1 MSKNAVRNRRNK
13 VELELVKPATKEKF
27 LKDALVIEAQQQ
39 APVPKFVPATQNQK
53 KAVALLRGGTKVL
66 FLQGSSGTGK
76 SMLAAWWASCL
87 MKEKKIE
94 KIYLVRPSVATGKTA
109 GYLPGTEHEKLLPFF
124 AQTLTHLATFMGQGY
139 LNYCVE
145 KELIELKSGEYLR
158 GRSFQDC
165 VVLVE
170 EAQNFTHSD
179 MEMVLTRM
187 GNESTLILTG
197 DTKQNDLRGAS
208 GLGTTI
214 DLINKMIYE
223 QPDYMADEDLASLE
237 NLVGSVEFLPE
248 DCVRSGLTRAFV
260 KMYYN
265 E

>member
-1 MSKNAVRNRRNK
+1 MAKQQVNRRRNK
-13 VELELVKPATKEKF
+13 VELELVKPQTKEKF
-27 LKDALVIEAQQQ
+27 VKDALEIEAQQQ
-39 APVPKFVPATQNQK
+39 APVPKFVPATANQK
-53 KAVALLRGGTKVL
+53 KAVAMLRSGTKVL

-87 MKEKKIE
+87 MKEKKVD
-94 KIYLVRPSVATGKTA
+94 KIYLIRPSVATGKTA

-124 AQTLTHLATFMGQGY
+124 AQTLTHLSTFMGQGY

-145 KELIELKSGEYLR
+145 KELVELKSGEYLR
-158 GRSFQDC
+158 GRSFESC

-179 MEMVLTRM
+179 MEMMLSRM
-187 GNESTLILTG
+187 GKDSTLMLTG
-197 DTKQNDLRGAS
+197 DTKQNDLKGAS

-214 DLINKMIYE
+214 ALINKMIAE
-223 QPDYMADEDLASLE
+223 QPEYLSDEDLNSLE
-237 NLVGSVEFLPE
+237 NLVGSVEFMPE

-265 E
+265 N

>member
-1 MSKNAVRNRRNK
+1 MSKQAVRNRRNK
-13 VELELVKPATKEKF
+13 VELELVKPVKDKF
-27 LKDALVIEAQQQ
+27 LAEAREIEAQQQ
-39 APVPKFVPATQNQK
+39 APVLKFVPATSNQK
-53 KAVALLRGGTKVL
+53 KAVAMLRAGVKVL

-87 MKEKKIE
+87 MKEKKVE

-124 AQTLTHLATFMGQGY
+124 AQTLTHLGTFMGQGY

-170 EAQNFTHSD
+170 EAQNFTDSD
-179 MEMVLTRM
+179 LEMVLTRM
-187 GNESTLILTG
+187 GKDATLLLTG

-214 DLINKMIYE
+214 ELINKMIAQ
-223 QPDYMADEDLASLE
+223 QPDYLNDEDLESLE
-237 NLVGSVEFLPE
+237 SFVGSVEFMPE

-265 E
+265 N

>member
-1 MSKNAVRNRRNK
+1 MSKSALRNRRSK
-13 VELELVKPATKEKF
+13 VEHDVPKPSVKEKF
-27 LKDALVIEAQQQ
+27 MKGVEELETMQQ
-39 APVPKFVPATQNQK
+39 AAVPKFVPATQNQK
-53 KAVALLRGGTKVL
+53 LAVSLLRGGVKVL

-87 MKEKKIE
+87 MKEKKVE

-124 AQTLTHLATFMGQGY
+124 AQTLTHLATFMGHGY

-145 KELIELKSGEYLR
+145 KELVELKSGEYLR
-158 GRSFQDC
+158 GRSFESC

-170 EAQNFTHSD
+170 EAQNFTDSD
-179 MEMVLTRM
+179 LEMVLSRM
-187 GNESTLILTG
+187 GKDSTLLLTG
-197 DTKQNDLRGAS
+197 DTKQNDLKGAS

-214 DLINKMIYE
+214 ALINKMVAT
-223 QPDYMADEDLASLE
+223 QPDYLSDEDIDALDK
-237 NLVGSVEFLPE
+237 LVGTVEFQPE

-265 E
+265 N

>member
-1 MSKNAVRNRRNK
+1 MSKSATRFSKKQVTGSDDER
-13 VELELVKPATKEKF
+13 VVKAKF
-27 LKDALVIEAQQQ
+27 LAVAREESVQMV
-39 APVPKFVPATQNQK
+39 VPKFVPATPNQK
-53 KAVALLRGGTKVL
+53 KAVALLRGGVKVL

-76 SMLAAWWASCL
+76 SMLAAWWSASL
-87 MKEKKIE
+87 MKDKKVG

-109 GYLPGTEHEKLLPFF
+109 GYLPGTEYDKLLPFF

-139 LNYCVE
+139 LNYCIE

-158 GRSFQDC
+158 GRSFENC

-179 MEMVLTRM
+179 MEMMLSRM
-187 GNESTLILTG
+187 GKDSTLLLTG
-197 DTKQNDLRGAS
+197 DTKQNDLKGAS

-214 DLINKMIYE
+214 DLINRMIVE
-223 QPDYMADEDLASLE
+223 QPEYLDDDDLTSLE
-237 NLVGSVEFLPE
+237 SSVGFVEFMPE

-265 E
+265 N

>member
-1 MSKNAVRNRRNK
+1 MSKSALRNRRSK
-13 VELELVKPATKEKF
+13 VEHDVPKPSVKEKF
-27 LKDALVIEAQQQ
+27 MQGVADVEAMQQ
-39 APVPKFVPATQNQK
+39 AAVPKFVPATQNQK
-53 KAVALLRGGTKVL
+53 MAVSLLRGGAKVL

-76 SMLAAWWASCL
+76 SMLAAWWSSCL
-87 MKEKKIE
+87 IKEKKVE

-124 AQTLTHLATFMGQGY
+124 AQTLSHLATFMGHGY

-158 GRSFQDC
+158 GRSFENC
-165 VVLVE
+165 VVLAE
-170 EAQNFTHSD
+170 ESQNFTDSD
-179 MEMVLTRM
+179 FEMVLTRM
-187 GNESTLILTG
+187 GKDSTLLLTG

-214 DLINKMIYE
+214 GLINKMIAT
-223 QPDYMADEDLASLE
+223 QPDYLSDDDLDSLE
-237 NLVGSVEFLPE
+237 KLVGCVEFTP
-248 DCVRSGLTRAFV
+248 DDVVRSGLTRAFV

-265 E
+265 N